1 MKGRLIVVAVVIVVA
16 TAGVLA
22 IAGSRP
28 RGSMPE
34 VVAVRAG
41 CTLASPPTSD
51 AGSPLVPDRRYNQ
64 VQLCDPAG
72 EKVPLRTLDDEESA
86 DLVRRLN
93 ALPPGRTCDG
103 PTVDLHLRYSL
114 ETVVVSLHLGSCDAV
129 SRGGVVRSGAADL
142 HRWAT
147 EMIGDGVPDR

>member
-1 MKGRLIVVAVVIVVA
+1 MKGRLILAAAIVAVLGGVV
-16 TAGVLA
+16 A
-22 IAGSRP
+22 IAGFRP

-34 VVAVRAG
+34 VVAVRAR
-41 CTLASPPTSD
+41 CSLPSPPTSD
-51 AGSPLVPDRRYNQ
+51 GGSPLVPDRRYDQ

-72 EKVPLRTLDDEESA
+72 GLVPVRTLDDEESA
-86 DLVRRLN
+86 ELVRRLN
-93 ALPPGRTCDG
+93 ALPPGRTCAG
-103 PTVDLHLRYSL
+103 PTTDLHLRYTL
-114 ETVVVSLHLGSCDAV
+114 ETVVVSLHLGPCDAV